1 MRKFSVAL
9 LSLALTLSMS
19 TNSSY
24 AASQTVV
31 ETKPLQ
37 GNVKPAPH
45 LAPTPSPTATP
56 LAKPRFTISTRKAV
70 LSTSMSTTVATAT
83 STGGAIRSFSVSPAL
98 PRGLRLNTSTGEISG
113 KPRFWQKAKS
123 YRLTA
128 RNASGSYSQTISVQV
143 IRIPILKAGALELG
157 LNLRIKAT
165 GLKNTGGAATE
176 YSISPEL
183 PQGLTLNSTTGKIS
197 GKPALA
203 QPKRSYLLSATN
215 ISGTSTKKITIEIV
229 SKPSVKL
236 SKTNFLVSPNAIFS
250 SYTIK
255 NTGGRVYSY
264 SISPALPS
272 GLKLSPKT
280 GKISGKAT
288 SAHAKT
294 KYTVTAKNPGGSFK
308 TTLTLEI
315 SAAPSFKVGFYGFY
329 PDAWLGKGA
338 TIDSPWL
345 ISEGGLISNVT
356 ITPALPEGITFDPKT
371 FKLSGTA
378 SSSMP
383 KTNYTLT
390 ATNIAGTMS
399 KPFSIEISDAPSVS
413 MTPKNPIAYSANSNT
428 EKLAVGSPVSG
439 FTVSNVGD
447 RIAAWSVFPE
457 LPHGLSLD
465 QSTGEV
471 TGTPDSY
478 IESNELYTF
487 TARNPGGT
495 SNFAYR
501 IQIVLPP
508 VFAISSTSEELAIG
522 SSLVGFNLYSVGGIV
537 DSFSISPTLPAWLS
551 FDTATGLL
559 SGIADAVQAL
569 ITFTITA
576 TNEAGT
582 SSKDFSLEVFEAPQ
596 FTLTSSS
603 EEAVNGSEVSGYL
616 INSTGG
622 RITEYSVSPEL
633 PTGLT
638 LDTQTGLISGA
649 PTSDQSPVVYTI
661 TGTNVAGSDSHTF
674 SLGVFSSPLLSLSPS
689 SESAIVG
696 QPITSYTLA
705 LDASYGTPTGFS
717 ISPSVPAGLVFDSTN
732 GSLSGTPTAAQ
743 LNVEYTVS
751 ASNVAGTSSQTFS
764 LEVFS
769 APAFTLSK
777 SSENAV
783 NNVAI
788 SGYTINTSG
797 GRVTEYSVSPEL
809 PTGLSLDT
817 TTGLISGSVAIDQA
831 PTTYTITGTNVAGSD
846 SHTFALGV
854 YSTPSFTMSSETI
867 LGSRGSTLVGY
878 TLTQS
883 GGTVTS
889 YSVSPSLPAGVSL
902 DSSTGLISGLPTNPQ
917 AITTYTLTATNVA
930 GSYPKTFSIEILNPP
945 VITLSSQSSAAFK
958 DETAISVTTTNTGGT
973 ATSFAIDPALPA
985 GLTFN
990 TLTGAITGT
999 PTVLQALTEHTI
1011 TASNLGG
1018 TSSKKFTLSV
1028 KLSCAAGGDCSLGDI
1043 APGGGKVV
1051 YVNQAGF
1058 ACGVDLTSTCHYME
1072 AAPQTWSGG
1081 LADPGESA
1089 YGTRMAVAGRTVLT
1103 LDTQTYTIGYGEY
1116 NTDLLVSAVG
1126 TYSTNPCAANH
1137 AASYTSN
1144 YKGVSL
1150 DDWYLPNRTEMETV
1164 KNAGLTGIWALTG
1177 GRYWIS
1183 TQQAGYMTEG
1193 GEANYLWSVGASLSS
1208 RALPATTPAYTRAVR
1223 TF

>member
-1 MRKFSVAL
+1 
-9 LSLALTLSMS
+9 
-19 TNSSY
+19 
-24 AASQTVV
+24 
-31 ETKPLQ
+31 
-37 GNVKPAPH
+37 
-45 LAPTPSPTATP
+45 
-56 LAKPRFTISTRKAV
+56 
-70 LSTSMSTTVATAT
+70 
-83 STGGAIRSFSVSPAL
+83 
-98 PRGLRLNTSTGEISG
+98 
-113 KPRFWQKAKS
+113 
-123 YRLTA
+123 
-128 RNASGSYSQTISVQV
+128 
-143 IRIPILKAGALELG
+143 
-157 LNLRIKAT
+157 
-165 GLKNTGGAATE
+165 
-176 YSISPEL
+176 
-183 PQGLTLNSTTGKIS
+183 
-197 GKPALA
+197 
-203 QPKRSYLLSATN
+203 
-215 ISGTSTKKITIEIV
+215 
-229 SKPSVKL
+229 
-236 SKTNFLVSPNAIFS
+236 
-250 SYTIK
+250 
-255 NTGGRVYSY
+255 
-264 SISPALPS
+264 
-272 GLKLSPKT
+272 
-280 GKISGKAT
+280 
-288 SAHAKT
+288 
-294 KYTVTAKNPGGSFK
+294 
-308 TTLTLEI
+308 
-315 SAAPSFKVGFYGFY
+315 
-329 PDAWLGKGA
+329 
-338 TIDSPWL
+338 
-345 ISEGGLISNVT
+345 
-356 ITPALPEGITFDPKT
+356 
-371 FKLSGTA
+371 
-378 SSSMP
+378 
-383 KTNYTLT
+383 
-390 ATNIAGTMS
+390 
-399 KPFSIEISDAPSVS
+399 
-413 MTPKNPIAYSANSNT
+413 
-428 EKLAVGSPVSG
+428 
-439 FTVSNVGD
+439 
-447 RIAAWSVFPE
+447 
-457 LPHGLSLD
+457 
-465 QSTGEV
+465 
-471 TGTPDSY
+471 
-478 IESNELYTF
+478 
-487 TARNPGGT
+487 
-495 SNFAYR
+495 
-501 IQIVLPP
+501 
-508 VFAISSTSEELAIG
+508 
-522 SSLVGFNLYSVGGIV
+522 
-537 DSFSISPTLPAWLS
+537 
-551 FDTATGLL
+551 
-559 SGIADAVQAL
+559 
-569 ITFTITA
+569 
-576 TNEAGT
+576 
-582 SSKDFSLEVFEAPQ
+582 
-596 FTLTSSS
+596 
-603 EEAVNGSEVSGYL
+603 
-616 INSTGG
+616 
-622 RITEYSVSPEL
+622 
-633 PTGLT
+633 
-638 LDTQTGLISGA
+638 
-649 PTSDQSPVVYTI
+649 
-661 TGTNVAGSDSHTF
+661 
-674 SLGVFSSPLLSLSPS
+674 LLSLSPS

-817 TTGLISGSVAIDQA
+817 TTGLISGSVAVDQA

-846 SHTFALGV
+846 SHTFALAI
-854 YSTPSFTMSSETI
+854 YSAPSFTMSSETI

-990 TLTGAITGT
+990 TITGAITGT

-1028 KLSCAAGGDCSLGDI
+1028 KLSCAAGGDCSFGDI

-1089 YGTRMAVAGRTVLT
+1089 YGTRMAVAGRTALT

-1137 AASYTSN
+1137 AAAYTSN

-1193 GEANYLWSVGASLSS
+1193 GEANYLWAVGNTQSS
-1208 RALPATTPAYTRAVR
+1208 RGIGATTGNSTRAVR

>member
-1 MRKFSVAL
+1 M
-9 LSLALTLSMS
+9 
-19 TNSSY
+19 
-24 AASQTVV
+24 
-31 ETKPLQ
+31 
-37 GNVKPAPH
+37 
-45 LAPTPSPTATP
+45 
-56 LAKPRFTISTRKAV
+56 
-70 LSTSMSTTVATAT
+70 
-83 STGGAIRSFSVSPAL
+83 
-98 PRGLRLNTSTGEISG
+98 
-113 KPRFWQKAKS
+113 
-123 YRLTA
+123 
-128 RNASGSYSQTISVQV
+128 
-143 IRIPILKAGALELG
+143 
-157 LNLRIKAT
+157 KAT

-176 YSISPEL
+176 YRISPEL

-236 SKTNFLVSPNAIFS
+236 SKTNFLVSPNATFS

-315 SAAPSFKVGFYGFY
+315 LAAPSFKVGFYGFY

-378 SSSMP
+378 SSHMA

-413 MTPKNPIAYSANSNT
+413 MSPKNPIAYSANSNT
-428 EKLAVGSPVSG
+428 EKLAVGSQISG
-439 FTVSNVGD
+439 FTVSNAGD

-478 IESNELYTF
+478 IETNELYTF

-508 VFAISSTSEELAIG
+508 VFAISSTSEQLAIG

-596 FTLTSSS
+596 FTLTRSS
-603 EEAVNGSEVSGYL
+603 EEAVNGSEISGYL

-649 PTSDQSPVVYTI
+649 PTTDQAPVVYTI
-661 TGTNVAGSDSHTF
+661 TATNVAGSDSHTF
-674 SLGVFSSPLLSLSPS
+674 SLGVFSSPLMSLSPS

-705 LDASYGTPTGFS
+705 LDSSYGTPTGFS

-783 NNVAI
+783 NNAAI

-817 TTGLISGSVAIDQA
+817 TTGLISGSVAVDQA
-831 PTTYTITGTNVAGSD
+831 PTTYTITGTNLAGSD

-854 YSTPSFTMSSETI
+854 YSTPSFTMSSQTLI
-867 LGSRGSTLVGY
+867 GSVRSSIVGY
-878 TLTQS
+878 TLSQS
-883 GGTVTS
+883 GGTPTS
-889 YSVSPSLPAGVSL
+889 YSVSPALPIGLVLNGS
-902 DSSTGLISGLPTNPQ
+902 GLILGSP
-917 AITTYTLTATNVA
+917 ITTQASRSYTLTATNVA
-930 GSYPKTFSIEILNPP
+930 GSYQSTFTIEVFDPPNITLNPTS
-945 VITLSSQSSAAFK
+945 VAAFK
-958 DETAISVTTTNTGGT
+958 DETSVSISAFNMGGK
-973 ATSFAIDPALPA
+973 ATSFSITPTLPA
-985 GLTFN
+985 GLGFN
-990 TLTGAITGT
+990 TSFGFITGI
-999 PTVLQALTEHTI
+999 PTTLQDATEYTVSA
-1011 TASNLGG
+1011 TNLGG

-1028 KLSCAAGGDCSLGDI
+1028 KLSCAAGGDCSVGDI

-1089 YGTRMAVAGRTVLT
+1089 YGTQMGVAGRTVLT
-1103 LDTQTYTIGYGEY
+1103 QDTQTYTIGYGEY

-1126 TYSTNPCAANH
+1126 TYSTNPCASNH
-1137 AASYTSN
+1137 AAAYISN

-1150 DDWYLPNRTEMETV
+1150 DDWYLPNRAEMETV

-1193 GEANYLWSVGASLSS
+1193 GEANYLWAVGNTQSS
-1208 RALPATTPAYTRAVR
+1208 RGFPATTGNSTRAVR

>member
-1 MRKFSVAL
+1 
-9 LSLALTLSMS
+9 MS

-24 AASQTVV
+24 AAGQTVV

-83 STGGAIRSFSVSPAL
+83 STGGAIRSFSVSPSL

-113 KPRFWQKAKS
+113 KPSFWQNAKS
-123 YRLTA
+123 YKVTA
-128 RNASGSYSQTISVQV
+128 RNASGSFSQTIAIQV
-143 IRIPILKAGALELG
+143 IRIPILKAGALDLG
-157 LNLRIKAT
+157 LSLRMKAT

-236 SKTNFLVSPNAIFS
+236 SKTNFLVSPNATFS

-315 SAAPSFKVGFYGFY
+315 LAAPSFKVGFYGFY

-378 SSSMP
+378 SSHMA

-399 KPFSIEISDAPSVS
+399 KPFSIELSDAPSVS
-413 MTPKNPIAYSANSNT
+413 MTPTNPIAYGANSNT
-428 EKLAVGSPVSG
+428 EKLAVGSHVSG
-439 FTVSNVGD
+439 FTVSNAGD

-465 QSTGEV
+465 QSTGGV

-495 SNFAYR
+495 SSFTYR

-508 VFAISSTSEELAIG
+508 VFAISSTSEQLAIG

-582 SSKDFSLEVFEAPQ
+582 ASKDFSLEVFEAPQ

-603 EEAVNGSEVSGYL
+603 EEAVNGSEISGYL
-616 INSTGG
+616 IDSTGG
-622 RITEYSVSPEL
+622 RITEYSISPEL

-649 PTSDQSPVVYTI
+649 PTTDQAPVVYTI
-661 TGTNVAGSDSHTF
+661 TGTNFAGSDSHTF
-674 SLGVFSSPLLSLSPS
+674 SLGVFSSPLMSLSPS

-743 LNVEYTVS
+743 LNVEYSVS
-751 ASNVAGTSSQTFS
+751 ASNVAGTSSQTFA

-783 NNVAI
+783 NNAAI

-817 TTGLISGSVAIDQA
+817 TTGLISGSVAVDQA
-831 PTTYTITGTNVAGSD
+831 PTTYTITGTNLAGSD

-854 YSTPSFTMSSETI
+854 YSTPSFTMSSQTLI
-867 LGSRGSTLVGY
+867 GSVRSSIVGY
-878 TLTQS
+878 TLSQS
-883 GGTVTS
+883 GGTPTS
-889 YSVSPSLPAGVSL
+889 YSVSPALPIGLVLNGS
-902 DSSTGLISGLPTNPQ
+902 GLILGSP
-917 AITTYTLTATNVA
+917 ITTQASRSYTLTATNVA
-930 GSYPKTFSIEILNPP
+930 GSYQSTFTIEVFDPP
-945 VITLSSQSSAAFK
+945 NITLNTASVAAFK
-958 DETAISVTTTNTGGT
+958 DETSVSISAFNMGGK
-973 ATSFAIDPALPA
+973 ATSFSVTPTLPA
-985 GLTFN
+985 GLGFN
-990 TLTGAITGT
+990 SSFGFITGI
-999 PTVLQALTEHTI
+999 PTTLQDATEYTI

-1028 KLSCAAGGDCSLGDI
+1028 KLSCAAGGDCSVGDI

-1089 YGTRMAVAGRTVLT
+1089 YGTQMAVAGRTVLT
-1103 LDTQTYTIGYGEY
+1103 QDTQTYTIGYGEY

-1126 TYSTNPCAANH
+1126 TYSTNPCASNH
-1137 AASYTSN
+1137 AAAYISN

-1164 KNAGLTGIWALTG
+1164 KNAGLTGSWALTG

-1193 GEANYLWSVGASLSS
+1193 GEANYLWAVGNTLSS
-1208 RALPATTPAYTRAVR
+1208 RGIGATTGNSTRAVR

>member
-1 MRKFSVAL
+1 
-9 LSLALTLSMS
+9 
-19 TNSSY
+19 
-24 AASQTVV
+24 
-31 ETKPLQ
+31 
-37 GNVKPAPH
+37 
-45 LAPTPSPTATP
+45 
-56 LAKPRFTISTRKAV
+56 
-70 LSTSMSTTVATAT
+70 
-83 STGGAIRSFSVSPAL
+83 
-98 PRGLRLNTSTGEISG
+98 
-113 KPRFWQKAKS
+113 
-123 YRLTA
+123 
-128 RNASGSYSQTISVQV
+128 
-143 IRIPILKAGALELG
+143 
-157 LNLRIKAT
+157 
-165 GLKNTGGAATE
+165 
-176 YSISPEL
+176 
-183 PQGLTLNSTTGKIS
+183 
-197 GKPALA
+197 
-203 QPKRSYLLSATN
+203 
-215 ISGTSTKKITIEIV
+215 
-229 SKPSVKL
+229 
-236 SKTNFLVSPNAIFS
+236 
-250 SYTIK
+250 
-255 NTGGRVYSY
+255 
-264 SISPALPS
+264 
-272 GLKLSPKT
+272 
-280 GKISGKAT
+280 
-288 SAHAKT
+288 
-294 KYTVTAKNPGGSFK
+294 
-308 TTLTLEI
+308 
-315 SAAPSFKVGFYGFY
+315 
-329 PDAWLGKGA
+329 
-338 TIDSPWL
+338 
-345 ISEGGLISNVT
+345 
-356 ITPALPEGITFDPKT
+356 
-371 FKLSGTA
+371 
-378 SSSMP
+378 
-383 KTNYTLT
+383 
-390 ATNIAGTMS
+390 
-399 KPFSIEISDAPSVS
+399 
-413 MTPKNPIAYSANSNT
+413 
-428 EKLAVGSPVSG
+428 
-439 FTVSNVGD
+439 
-447 RIAAWSVFPE
+447 
-457 LPHGLSLD
+457 LSLD

-537 DSFSISPTLPAWLS
+537 DSYSISPTLPSWLS

-603 EEAVNGSEVSGYL
+603 EEALNGSEVSGYL

-649 PTSDQSPVVYTI
+649 PTTDQASVVYTI

-705 LDASYGTPTGFS
+705 LDSSYGTPTGFS

-817 TTGLISGSVAIDQA
+817 TTGLISGSVVVDQA

-846 SHTFALGV
+846 SHTFALAI
-854 YSTPSFTMSSETI
+854 YSAPSFTMSSETI

-990 TLTGAITGT
+990 TITGAITGT

-1028 KLSCAAGGDCSLGDI
+1028 KLSCAAGGDCSFGDI

-1089 YGTRMAVAGRTVLT
+1089 YGTKMAVAGRTVLT
-1103 LDTQTYTIGYGEY
+1103 QDTQTYTIGYGEY

-1137 AASYTSN
+1137 AAAYTSN

-1193 GEANYLWSVGASLSS
+1193 GEANYLWAVGNTQSS
-1208 RALPATTPAYTRAVR
+1208 RGIGATTGNSTRAVR

>member
-1 MRKFSVAL
+1 M
-9 LSLALTLSMS
+9 
-19 TNSSY
+19 
-24 AASQTVV
+24 
-31 ETKPLQ
+31 
-37 GNVKPAPH
+37 
-45 LAPTPSPTATP
+45 
-56 LAKPRFTISTRKAV
+56 
-70 LSTSMSTTVATAT
+70 
-83 STGGAIRSFSVSPAL
+83 
-98 PRGLRLNTSTGEISG
+98 
-113 KPRFWQKAKS
+113 
-123 YRLTA
+123 
-128 RNASGSYSQTISVQV
+128 
-143 IRIPILKAGALELG
+143 
-157 LNLRIKAT
+157 KAT

-236 SKTNFLVSPNAIFS
+236 SKTNFLVSPNATFS

-294 KYTVTAKNPGGSFK
+294 QYTVTAKNPGGSFK

-315 SAAPSFKVGFYGFY
+315 LAAPSFKVGFYGFY
-329 PDAWLGKGA
+329 PDAWLGRGA

-378 SSSMP
+378 SSRMA

-428 EKLAVGSPVSG
+428 EKLAVGSQVSG
-439 FTVSNVGD
+439 FTVSNAGD

-649 PTSDQSPVVYTI
+649 PTTDQAPGVYTI

-696 QPITSYTLA
+696 LPITSYTLV

-817 TTGLISGSVAIDQA
+817 TTGLISGSVAVDQA
-831 PTTYTITGTNVAGSD
+831 PTTYTITGTNLAGSD

-854 YSTPSFTMSSETI
+854 YSTPSFTMSSQTLI
-867 LGSRGSTLVGY
+867 GSVRSSIVGY
-878 TLTQS
+878 TLSQS
-883 GGTVTS
+883 GGTPTS
-889 YSVSPSLPAGVSL
+889 YSVSPALPIGLVLNGS
-902 DSSTGLISGLPTNPQ
+902 GLILGSPFTTQ
-917 AITTYTLTATNVA
+917 ASRSYTLTATNVA
-930 GSYPKTFSIEILNPP
+930 GSYQSTFTIEVFDPP
-945 VITLSSQSSAAFK
+945 NITLNTASVAAFK
-958 DETAISVTTTNTGGT
+958 DETSVSISAFNMGGK
-973 ATSFAIDPALPA
+973 ATSFSVTPTLPA
-985 GLTFN
+985 GLGFN
-990 TLTGAITGT
+990 TSFGFITGI
-999 PTVLQALTEHTI
+999 PTTLQDATEYTVSA
-1011 TASNLGG
+1011 TNLGG

-1028 KLSCAAGGDCSLGDI
+1028 KLSCAAGGDCSVGDI

-1089 YGTRMAVAGRTVLT
+1089 YGTQMAVAGRTVLT
-1103 LDTQTYTIGYGEY
+1103 QDTQTYTNGYGEY

-1126 TYSTNPCAANH
+1126 TYSTNPCASNH
-1137 AASYTSN
+1137 AAAYISN

-1164 KNAGLTGIWALTG
+1164 KNAGLTGSWALTG

-1193 GEANYLWSVGASLSS
+1193 GEANYLWAVGNTLSS
-1208 RALPATTPAYTRAVR
+1208 RGIGATTGNSTRAVR